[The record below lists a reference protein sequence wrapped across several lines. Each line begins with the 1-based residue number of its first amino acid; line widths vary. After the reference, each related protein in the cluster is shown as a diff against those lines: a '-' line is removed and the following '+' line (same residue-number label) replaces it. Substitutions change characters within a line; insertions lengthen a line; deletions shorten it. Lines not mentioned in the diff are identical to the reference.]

1 MLEEVVT
8 NWPNQLAFACYSSY
22 LMACFGLSF
31 ELARCNE
38 LCSLE
43 AFEVA
48 KFIAIDEDFVNLIYF
63 CFGQQLTGSHSS
75 SFEN

>member
-1 MLEEVVT
+1 
-8 NWPNQLAFACYSSY
+8 
-22 LMACFGLSF
+22 MACFDLSF

>member
-1 MLEEVVT
+1 
-8 NWPNQLAFACYSSY
+8 
-22 LMACFGLSF
+22 MACFDLSF

-63 CFGQQLTGSHSS
+63 CFDPQLAGSHSS
-75 SFEN
+75 SLEN